1 LLLSRIASG
10 LVIGFALGLGYIVV
24 SRFDPD
30 FSLALVEI
38 FTRLIPL
45 PFPWN
50 VLLFEMV
57 AHIALGSV
65 TGIVDILLFDYWEK
79 RPVITEKRRRTI
91 HLAAVCLVVGM
102 LTFAF
107 IIAVDTFLN
116 AFISVMSEVLS
127 FFVLYY
133 VVHGHSYRQDIRT
146 AEPVR
151 FSLIGALKGGV
162 LGLVLGFVFQAISM
176 DEDEILFFILVFLL
190 LGGFSGKRVY
200 ATSRPNEGIRLAV
213 VNGILALFIGGTVL
227 GLYSYYTY
235 GGSLFAGLL
244 GFVNTGLIAG
254 YAFGLGSAG
263 KHFMLRFMLRLSRRV
278 PWDYQAFLDQAVG
291 LVLLHRVGGGYMF
304 IHRLLQEH
312 FVAEGL

>member
-1 LLLSRIASG
+1 
-10 LVIGFALGLGYIVV
+10 
-24 SRFDPD
+24 
-30 FSLALVEI
+30 
-38 FTRLIPL
+38 
-45 PFPWN
+45 
-50 VLLFEMV
+50 
-57 AHIALGSV
+57 
-65 TGIVDILLFDYWEK
+65 
-79 RPVITEKRRRTI
+79 
-91 HLAAVCLVVGM
+91 
-102 LTFAF
+102 
-107 IIAVDTFLN
+107 
-116 AFISVMSEVLS
+116 
-127 FFVLYY
+127 
-133 VVHGHSYRQDIRT
+133 
-146 AEPVR
+146 
-151 FSLIGALKGGV
+151 
-162 LGLVLGFVFQAISM
+162 
-176 DEDEILFFILVFLL
+176 
-190 LGGFSGKRVY
+190 
-200 ATSRPNEGIRLAV
+200 LAV